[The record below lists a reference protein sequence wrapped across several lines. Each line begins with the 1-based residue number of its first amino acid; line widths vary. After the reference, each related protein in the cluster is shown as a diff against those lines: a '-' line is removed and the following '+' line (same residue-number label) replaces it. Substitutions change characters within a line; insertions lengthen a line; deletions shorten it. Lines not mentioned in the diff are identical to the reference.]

1 MMTVIDALS
10 SPLVLTAGAVGTVD
24 GLGRLAA
31 NLPRYLANVYGRAQE
46 LLAEGSLLDP
56 IAGPVEAVRR
66 DLRERS
72 DVRIA
77 ILRMCIAS
85 DSAGDDTV
93 SLDQLTQWMQAHG
106 KGGMIHLGG
115 DVLRPRVVSVL
126 AIGEAMGMQTEGP
139 FNYVKFFQTLAGSS
153 AAYTSLQ
160 EEASKLLIED
170 AYQECK
176 VLTAEYAKT
185 FYLATRAMPENQ
197 ARATWAIYAW
207 CRRVDELV
215 DGPDVNPD
223 PEVQKAALSKWMTRL
238 DNMWDGDRYAL
249 AGLDQYDIAFAD
261 MIKSF
266 EGAEI
271 EPYRDM
277 VRGML
282 MDVSDKVTYESW
294 DELYLYC
301 YRVAST
307 VGLMTMPVMG
317 TAKGVTME
325 EARDPAVALGIALQ
339 ITNILRDVGEDAR
352 DRGRIYL
359 PEEDLRRFG
368 VSSEFILDRSVNGG
382 DYDDK
387 YRELIKFEIARA
399 RQYYVQAEKGI
410 ELLAPSA
417 QLPVAVAM
425 ELYREILNKIELN
438 DYDNLS
444 KRAYLT
450 AQEKFQMVPGIWLKT
465 KSGHWSDT
473 KKKQSWIQSKY

>member
-10 SPLVLTAGAVGTVD
+10 SPLVLTAGAVGTVS
-24 GLGRLAA
+24 GLRRVAATVPAFLGRL
-31 NLPRYLANVYGRAQE
+31 YGFAQE
-46 LLAEGSLLDP
+46 FLPELPGAALLGSS
-56 IAGPVEAVRR
+56 AEAVPDIRQ
-66 DLRERS
+66 DLEQNGE
-72 DVRIA
+72 
-77 ILRMCIAS
+77 LRAAFMKVCIGS
-85 DSAGDDTV
+85 DSTGAGRVT
-93 SLDQLTQWMQAHG
+93 LEELNAFFQKHG
-106 KGGMIHLGG
+106 QHGMIKVGG
-115 DVLRPRVVSVL
+115 DLLRPRTVSVL
-126 AIGEAMGMQTEGP
+126 TMGEAMGMQTEGA
-139 FNYVKFFQTLAGSS
+139 FDYVRYFKELSGSDE
-153 AAYTSLQ
+153 AYASLHT
-160 EEASKLLIED
+160 EASKMLVDD
-170 AYQECK
+170 AYEGCR

-185 FYLATRAMPENQ
+185 FYLATRAMPKDQ

-223 PEVQKAALSKWMTRL
+223 PEVQKADLSEWMTRL
-238 DNMWDGDRYAL
+238 ERMWDGDRYAL
-249 AGLDQYDIAFAD
+249 AGLDEYDVAFSD

-266 EGAEI
+266 PGAEI

-317 TAKGVTME
+317 TAPGVTME
-325 EARDPAVALGIALQ
+325 DARDPAVALGIALQ

-368 VSSEFILDRSVNGG
+368 VSSEYILDRSVGG
-382 DYDDK
+382 PDIEIDDN
-387 YRELIKFEIARA
+387 YRELVKFEIARA
-399 RQYYVQAEKGI
+399 RDYYAQAEKGI
-410 ELLAPSA
+410 ALLAPSA

-438 DYDNLS
+438 NYDNLS

-450 AQEKFQMVPGIWLKT
+450 SGEKIRMVPDIWLKT
-465 KSGHWSDT
+465 QTGQWG
-473 KKKQSWIQSKY
+473 SK

>member
-10 SPLVLTAGAVGTVD
+10 SPLVLTAGAVGTMD
-24 GLGRLAA
+24 GLGRVAA
-31 NLPRYLANVYGRAQE
+31 NLPRYLANVYGHAQG
-46 LLAEGSLLDP
+46 LLAEGSFLDP
-56 IAGPVEAVRR
+56 IAGPVEALKR
-66 DLRERS
+66 DVQERS
-72 DVRIA
+72 GVRAA
-77 ILRMCIAS
+77 ILKICIAS
-85 DSAGDDTV
+85 DSAGDGTV
-93 SLDQLTQWMQAHG
+93 SLDQLTSWMQAR
-106 KGGMIHLGG
+106 KAGMISLGG
-115 DVLRPRVVSVL
+115 DVLRPRVVSAL
-126 AIGEAMGMQTEGP
+126 TIGEAMGMETEGP
-139 FNYVKFFQTLAGSS
+139 FNYVNYFQRLAGSS
-153 AAYTSLQ
+153 AAYNTLR
-160 EEASKLLIED
+160 EDASKLLIED
-170 AYQECK
+170 AYQDCK

-223 PEVQKAALSKWMTRL
+223 PEVQKAGLSEWMTRL
-238 DNMWDGDRYAL
+238 DNMWEGDRYAL
-249 AGLDQYDIAFAD
+249 AGLEHYDIAFAD

-399 RQYYVQAEKGI
+399 REYYAQAEKGI

-450 AQEKFQMVPGIWLKT
+450 AQEKFQMVPGIYLKT
-465 KSGHWSDT
+465 KVGHWSDT
-473 KKKQSWIQSKY
+473 K